1 MNQITLPS
9 FTHYQLRLIFHA
21 VRRYQLDKVALD
33 SKDYWECSEVLDE
46 LFDLVYTQTRE
57 QPT

>member
-1 MNQITLPS
+1 MTKITLPS
-9 FTHYQLRLIFHA
+9 FTHCQLRLIFHA
-21 VRRYQLDKVALD
+21 VRRYQLDKTVLD

-46 LFDLVYTQTRE
+46 LFDLVYTQRQE

>member
-1 MNQITLPS
+1 MTKITLPS

-21 VRRYQLDKVALD
+21 VRRYQLEKTALD
-33 SKDYWECSEVLDE
+33 SKDYWECSEMLDE
-46 LFDLVYTQTRE
+46 LFDLVYAQTRE

>member
-1 MNQITLPS
+1 MNQTIPNLTDRQWQTVYS
-9 FTHYQLRLIFHA
+9 A
-21 VRRYQLDKVALD
+21 VRRYQFEKCLLD
-33 SKDYWECSEVLDE
+33 SKDYWECSEILDE